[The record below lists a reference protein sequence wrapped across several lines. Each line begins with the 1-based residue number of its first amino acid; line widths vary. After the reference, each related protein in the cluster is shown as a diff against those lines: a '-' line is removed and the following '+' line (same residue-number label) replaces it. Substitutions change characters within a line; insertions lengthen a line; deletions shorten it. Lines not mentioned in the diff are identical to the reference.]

1 MQETSSISAMVPL
14 VAGCVT
20 LLFGSGLAFLLM
32 QKKKAEQARHDAEE
46 AAEEL
51 EVLDTEKFPGGYLTI
66 YYGSQTGTAEQFG
79 NDIKRDGE
87 ENGFKV
93 KVVDLEEIED
103 SIKEHLLKEHRRD
116 ENGKSRAL
124 FLMSTYGEGE
134 PTDNAASFA
143 QFLKEGRRY
152 FKNQVISTDNEEKKG
167 EDDENANNEYSL
179 ASLEYAVFGLG
190 NRQYEHFNAMGKLV
204 DECVGKLGAERIM
217 PLSEGDDDDDLE
229 GDFETWKDKKLWP
242 ALKKKYVGDAF
253 TGGKGG
259 KLPTS
264 RFAVEYLTSAAP
276 ADSIS
281 LDDVQNSTKH
291 YFTSVDCAITRKRE
305 LRSPNDEGS
314 TLHVEIDIS
323 DAKEEV
329 KYQTADNLGI
339 LPVNSNEDVQRLAN
353 ALGYELGTY
362 FRLLPAADQKGKFA
376 APFPTPCT
384 VHECLSRYCDII
396 GSPRRSDLKLLAAFA
411 KDQTTKKAL
420 LRMASKEGKAEYN
433 EKIVEA
439 KVGMVDI
446 ISKLCPSIEIPLE
459 HFISLC
465 PRLQPR
471 HYTISSSS
479 SVHPTSVHVTVSV
492 LKSTRDD
499 GTEFKGVCSNHLA
512 ETNES
517 GKVRVFSRDSTFRL
531 PADASKPI
539 IMIGPGTGI
548 APMRALLQ
556 ERAHQKK
563 KQKLKVGENV
573 LYFGCKK
580 RELDFIYADELEA
593 FKKAK
598 TLTKMHLAF
607 SREQEEKVYVQHLLA
622 KNAKET
628 WKLMEKGGAY
638 IYVCGGVRM
647 GQDVSEALRKIVSSQ
662 GDLTTTDA
670 KKYLEQ
676 MSSSGRYVQ
685 ELWA

>member
-1 MQETSSISAMVPL
+1 MQAASSIHTMIPA

-32 QKKKAEQARHDAEE
+32 KKKKAEQARHDAEE
-46 AAEEL
+46 AAELL

-66 YYGSQTGTAEQFG
+66 YYGSQTGTAEQFS

-103 SIKEHLLKEHRRD
+103 SIPEHLLKEHWHD
-116 ENGKSRAL
+116 ENGKNRAI
-124 FLMSTYGEGE
+124 FLMATYGEGE
-134 PTDNAASFA
+134 PTDNATSFT

-152 FKNQVISTDNEEKKG
+152 FKKQVTNTDNEEKKG
-167 EDDENANNEYSL
+167 EDDENNSNEYSL

-217 PLSEGDDDDDLE
+217 PLAVGDDDDDLE

-253 TGGKGG
+253 TGGKGD
-259 KLPTS
+259 KLPIS

-281 LDDVQNSTKH
+281 MDDVQNSTKH
-291 YFTSVDCAITRKRE
+291 YFTSVDCAITSKRE
-305 LRSPNDEGS
+305 LRSPDDEGS

-362 FRLLPAADQKGKFA
+362 FRLLPAAENKGKFA

-433 EKIVEA
+433 EKIVRRRLVWLTSFQSFVRLL
-439 KVGMVDI
+439 KFHW
-446 ISKLCPSIEIPLE
+446 STSFLC
-459 HFISLC
+459 
-465 PRLQPR
+465 
-471 HYTISSSS
+471 
-479 SVHPTSVHVTVSV
+479 V
-492 LKSTRDD
+492 
-499 GTEFKGVCSNHLA
+499 
-512 ETNES
+512 
-517 GKVRVFSRDSTFRL
+517 
-531 PADASKPI
+531 
-539 IMIGPGTGI
+539 
-548 APMRALLQ
+548 
-556 ERAHQKK
+556 
-563 KQKLKVGENV
+563 
-573 LYFGCKK
+573 
-580 RELDFIYADELEA
+580 
-593 FKKAK
+593 
-598 TLTKMHLAF
+598 LAF
-607 SREQEEKVYVQHLLA
+607 SQGTTQYRHLHL
-622 KNAKET
+622 
-628 WKLMEKGGAY
+628 Y
-638 IYVCGGVRM
+638 ILHLCM
-647 GQDVSEALRKIVSSQ
+647 
-662 GDLTTTDA
+662 
-670 KKYLEQ
+670 
-676 MSSSGRYVQ
+676 
-685 ELWA
+685 